1 MSIYFQYPTIDE
13 YQALTYP
20 LKPEKEKQD
29 YLKDEDSLNK
39 EQILELRDYLALK
52 QL

>member
-1 MSIYFQYPTIDE
+1 MSIYFQYPAIDE
-13 YQALTYP
+13 YSKLIYP
-20 LKPEKEKQD
+20 LQTEKVEPQL
-29 YLKDEDSLNK
+29 LKDEDSINK

>member
-1 MSIYFQYPTIDE
+1 MSIYFQYPAIDE
-13 YQALTYP
+13 YPNLIYP
-20 LKPEKEKQD
+20 LQTGEQQHSE
-29 YLKDEDSLNK
+29 DEDSLNK